1 MIRWNGVFQRILLL
15 TAAISTEA
23 IMKPASTKK
32 SFLPSLSSS
41 SIKVLNEKLLLTND
55 VIMTEFLQQTHN
67 SSISYDSN
75 SIIENR
81 NNSNSPRIV
90 RSLREVE
97 LSPTI
102 TTTSLATF
110 DPMNQSSLLRQQQQL
125 QNERRLQI
133 GVIIVP
139 PENPLLHPSSIPTA
153 LPTTTPSLQPS
164 LTPSSAPS
172 LFPTLSHAPSA
183 EPTTTPSVVP
193 SVQPSLSFMPSKA
206 PTSTPTS
213 SPSSAPTSE
222 PSGNPS
228 SLPTTAPTNEPT
240 VSLYPTVAASFNP
253 SSHPVASPSTK
264 PTKMTPNPTS
274 YPTNATPSPTR
285 SPTTVSEMPS
295 SIPSLSNMPTYI
307 AIDLDASPVQLIL
320 QLDGTNNF
328 LLTEQQFSTFNEV
341 VDERLAVYL
350 QSKISIQYPV
360 ISFVEIMSDTDLSSQ
375 SFHFASAEIS
385 FVVNKKIMLK
395 ANQVGGRDDLL
406 VLTFEIDL
414 LIKTFFEDEYEMSYL
429 LDRLSDKDPFQHVS
443 KIMSQGNKDDPAD
456 DLNNKAGNTFIGKVV
471 GDSGASQWSKWYVS
485 VMLLSASAACA
496 GAIYGMIR
504 SSQLHTVNERN
515 VTNHQGQYNGKA
527 STSKSSPETRANYH
541 TTQYYGH
548 SITPFNMMTMFTKDT
563 LDKMME
569 DVRTSTRKMFNG
581 STTSSVSSKS
591 PKRSSLS
598 SLTSSS
604 AFSSASYV
612 SPTGKFARSILR
624 KGTRDSFGNM
634 HQQGDGRDCSGG
646 TLSIAETTDNNI
658 DANDFQLGISLV
670 PNDEF
675 IPTYLPVEH
684 DHSEY
689 ELPKKILDNI
699 NRGDSYEV

>member
-1 MIRWNGVFQRILLL
+1 
-15 TAAISTEA
+15 
-23 IMKPASTKK
+23 MKPVSTKK

-41 SIKVLNEKLLLTND
+41 SIKVLNEKLLSTND
-55 VIMTEFLQQTHN
+55 VIMTEFLQQTYN
-67 SSISYDSN
+67 SSISYNSN
-75 SIIENR
+75 SIVENR

-90 RSLREVE
+90 RSLREIE

-102 TTTSLATF
+102 TITALATF
-110 DPMNQSSLLRQQQQL
+110 DPMNQSLLPQQPQQQQL

-213 SPSSAPTSE
+213 SPSSAPTSA

-228 SLPTTAPTNEPT
+228 SLPTTVPTNEPT

-253 SSHPVASPSTK
+253 SSHPVTSPSTK
-264 PTKMTPNPTS
+264 PTVMTPNPTS
-274 YPTNATPSPTR
+274 YPTNATPNPTQSPTA
-285 SPTTVSEMPS
+285 VSEMPS

-341 VDERLAVYL
+341 VDERLQVYL

-429 LDRLSDKDPFQHVS
+429 LDRLSDKDPFSTCIQNNVS
-443 KIMSQGNKDDPAD
+443 RQ
-456 DLNNKAGNTFIGKVV
+456 
-471 GDSGASQWSKWYVS
+471 
-485 VMLLSASAACA
+485 
-496 GAIYGMIR
+496 
-504 SSQLHTVNERN
+504 
-515 VTNHQGQYNGKA
+515 
-527 STSKSSPETRANYH
+527 
-541 TTQYYGH
+541 
-548 SITPFNMMTMFTKDT
+548 
-563 LDKMME
+563 
-569 DVRTSTRKMFNG
+569 
-581 STTSSVSSKS
+581 
-591 PKRSSLS
+591 
-598 SLTSSS
+598 
-604 AFSSASYV
+604 
-612 SPTGKFARSILR
+612 
-624 KGTRDSFGNM
+624 
-634 HQQGDGRDCSGG
+634 
-646 TLSIAETTDNNI
+646 
-658 DANDFQLGISLV
+658 
-670 PNDEF
+670 
-675 IPTYLPVEH
+675 
-684 DHSEY
+684 
-689 ELPKKILDNI
+689 
-699 NRGDSYEV
+699 

>member
-1 MIRWNGVFQRILLL
+1 LDD
-15 TAAISTEA
+15 
-23 IMKPASTKK
+23 
-32 SFLPSLSSS
+32 
-41 SIKVLNEKLLLTND
+41 KLLRTND

-67 SSISYDSN
+67 SSISYNSN

-81 NNSNSPRIV
+81 NNSNGPRIV

-102 TTTSLATF
+102 TTTILATF
-110 DPMNQSSLLRQQQQL
+110 DPLNQSSLPRQQQQ
-125 QNERRLQI
+125 QQHERRRLQI

-153 LPTTTPSLQPS
+153 LPTTTPSSLPT

-193 SVQPSLSFMPSKA
+193 SVQPSMSFMPSKA

-213 SPSSAPTSE
+213 SPSSAPTGA
-222 PSGNPS
+222 PSGEPS

-253 SSHPVASPSTK
+253 SSHPVMSPSTK
-264 PTKMTPNPTS
+264 PTVMTPNPTL
-274 YPTNATPSPTR
+274 YPTIATPNPTPSPTA
-285 SPTTVSEMPS
+285 VSEMPS
-295 SIPSLSNMPTYI
+295 SIPSLSNIPTYI

-328 LLTEQQFSTFNEV
+328 LLTEQQLSTLNEV
-341 VDERLAVYL
+341 ADERLEVYL

-360 ISFVEIMSDTDLSSQ
+360 IAFVEIMSDTDLSSQ

-385 FVVNKKIMLK
+385 FVVNKNIMLK
-395 ANQVGGRDDLL
+395 ANQIGGRDDLL

-527 STSKSSPETRANYH
+527 STSKSSPQTRANYH
-541 TTQYYGH
+541 TAQYYGN

-604 AFSSASYV
+604 ASYV
-612 SPTGKFARSILR
+612 PPTGKFARSILR
-624 KGTRDSFGNM
+624 RGSRDSFGSMN
-634 HQQGDGRDCSGG
+634 QRGDSRDCSGR
-646 TLSIAETTDNNI
+646 TLPRAETTDNNI
-658 DANDFQLGISLV
+658 DANDCQLDISLV
-670 PNDEF
+670 SNDEF

-699 NRGDSYEV
+699 IRGDSYEV